1 MNMTTHNTEN
11 TLRSAPPRNAGVHA
25 LARGLGFFSLAL
37 GLAELAMPRRVA
49 RVAEMGELDGAGGLR
64 HLAGQTPLPSSQ
76 TLVRAYGLR
85 EVGVG
90 AGLLT
95 TADPEPWVW
104 GRVAGDLLD
113 IATVALAP
121 RRRTLFGNSGGSRMG
136 TLVALVAV
144 TALDVYCAEAL
155 RRERM
160 DRQARPHDWSGRSGF
175 PESAEAMRGAASDFE
190 VPDDMRTPELLRPWT
205 QAGGTAVR

>member
-49 RVAEMGELDGAGGLR
+49 RAAEMGEMPDR
-64 HLAGQTPLPSSQ
+64 PELPSSQ

>member
-37 GLAELAMPRRVA
+37 GLAELAMPRRMA
-49 RVAEMGELDGAGGLR
+49 RMAEMGEMPDR
-64 HLAGQTPLPSSQ
+64 PELPSSQ

-121 RRRTLFGNSGGSRMG
+121 RRRTLFGHSGGSRAG
-136 TLVALVAV
+136 TLVAMVAI
-144 TALDVYCAEAL
+144 TALDVYCAEGL

-160 DRQARPHDWSGRSGF
+160 ARQARPHDWSRRSGF
-175 PESAEAMRGAASDFE
+175 PEGAQAASGAASDFE
-190 VPDDMRTPELLRPWT
+190 APADFRTPELLRPWT
-205 QAGGTAVR
+205 AAGGSAAR